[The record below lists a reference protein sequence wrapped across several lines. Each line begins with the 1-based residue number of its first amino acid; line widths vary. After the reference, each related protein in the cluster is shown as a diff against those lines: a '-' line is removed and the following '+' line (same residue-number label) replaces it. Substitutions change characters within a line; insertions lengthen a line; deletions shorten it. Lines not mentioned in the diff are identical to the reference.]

1 VNLDIINIYEN
12 YKQIY
17 VLEEGTMLD
26 KIKAVIAAS
35 AILASGL
42 QANDNRAR
50 MVTDKIKNKT
60 AQELSQEYPNT
71 VKIVQTSE
79 TLNQASENRS
89 KDSMNAVSAL
99 VGIFWEFMNQ
109 NPEFRDEGIRIGTEY
124 MKEAKKAETNNTS
137 ILPKNIN
144 VGVTN
149 TNSESR

>member
-35 AILASGL
+35 VILASGL

-144 VGVTN
+144 AGVTN